1 MRETKFDTIFDS
13 QKIFRTLL
21 DAFAHPG
28 KVVKISGL
36 RIGPPSGISKASAG
50 VLFTL
55 LDLEVGFA
63 VSTCDKKQSEK
74 IAEYFI
80 INTGSRLKNLESADF
95 ILALGELPEL
105 ERIKKGSLEYPD
117 EGATIVYA
125 VEEVNEPR
133 PFYLRRDTTCQ
144 KGRGLSG
151 IDSVRLTLT
160 GPGINGER
168 HLSLKGLKKQEV
180 IKIMEVNKE
189 FPLGIDFVFTDRK
202 DKCFAL
208 PRSTRIVEVKEA

>member
-1 MRETKFDTIFDS
+1 MKETKFDIICDS

-28 KVVKISGL
+28 EVVKISDL
-36 RIGPPSGISKASAG
+36 KIVPPIGISKASAG

-55 LDLEVGFA
+55 LDFEVGFA
-63 VSTCDKKQSEK
+63 VSTSNKKQKEK
-74 IAEYFI
+74 IEEYFI

-95 ILALGELPEL
+95 ILALGELPQL

-117 EGATIVYA
+117 QGATIVYS

-133 PFYLRRDTTCQ
+133 PCMQ
-144 KGRGLSG
+144 GRGESLSG
-151 IDSVRLTLT
+151 AESVSLTLT
-160 GPGINGER
+160 GPGIKGKRN
-168 HLSLKGLKKQEV
+168 LALKGLKKQEL

-189 FPLGIDFVFTDRK
+189 FPLGTDFVFTDRE
-202 DKCFAL
+202 DKFFAL
-208 PRSTRIVEVKEA
+208 PRSTKIVEVKEIHPVR